1 MIILKKKD
9 NEWIDTKTQL
19 RYTGFQNA
27 LDHIMPRYN
36 SRTVFIDEEKGT
48 VVLVESVDDEVGEV
62 YEGGH

>member
-1 MIILKKKD
+1 MIILEKKN

-36 SRTVFIDEEKGT
+36 SRKVFIDKEKGT